1 MRGGARRLNSEFQRI
16 VSKYRQL
23 FKRDLGNT
31 DFEGRTIVEYVCTI
45 PKRDESARQAKKQIV
60 ELRILLNQS
69 QVNVTTK
76 ELNSMSYDELI
87 ATYETVIEQIYQK
100 YIEAQSV
107 EKQMRRV

>member
-1 MRGGARRLNSEFQRI
+1 
-16 VSKYRQL
+16 
-23 FKRDLGNT
+23 
-31 DFEGRTIVEYVCTI
+31 
-45 PKRDESARQAKKQIV
+45 
-60 ELRILLNQS
+60 LNQS